1 MQEQILGNRDSG
13 LAIFSLMLA
22 MAWAGE
28 RLPAQPAAAAAT
40 PAAQQQNV
48 FPDGDFDKANARGQM
63 PVWWGIS
70 GNASIVTADNGHK
83 ALRVTNDN
91 IAAGGGPIYHFSLNP
106 KWTAV
111 TVMAL
116 VKTTHLKVAN
126 KDYAGADIEFHLVA
140 SQGMVGKGVL
150 QLKQD
155 SDWKELS
162 THMQIPENV
171 TAIEILPSLWEA
183 TGTMEVENI
192 RILAEST
199 IVHVPPKD
207 AVLPVSEHLTWG
219 QEPIEASSSKRGEIC
234 LNGIWQ
240 FVPML
245 DPAET
250 APSGGLA
257 YMHVPGSWRAHEGLP
272 SLASRAAQ
280 GPAWRRFGNGE
291 GTWCAWYVRK
301 IKLPQAWAGRA
312 VLLSLQRVSTDAI
325 VYVNGKKCGAITW
338 PSGEIDLTSAATPGG
353 EDTLWIQV
361 MASRRGP
368 ASAALNS
375 SRVDLIDLYGQ
386 NGGQVE
392 STRVDTKGLVGDVL
406 LCSRP
411 QGAHISDVFIQ
422 PSTRQKQLKV
432 EVELSGAAAGP
443 AHFIAHLMDEQ
454 GKEEK
459 TFEADASV
467 PESAPQ
473 KVTLSWPWANPRL
486 WDVQQ
491 PNLYTLKL
499 EAKGGGLNDE
509 FAQSFGFREFWIEG
523 RNFFMNGTEMHLRPT
538 GAALEGAAGDS
549 RFLIGNSIK
558 GFLYAGWN
566 MVSHGPYVAGERGVA
581 DFREMWADC
590 ADHLGLL
597 QFIHLPN
604 TPNNWD
610 AAGKKQW
617 QADVAAT
624 MRPYRNHPS
633 VVLWGTNPN
642 RFGIGGMDLD
652 PRYIGRQ
659 RDISEP
665 GFKRAAVMVREAIAM
680 IKQQDPTRPLF
691 SYSGDVLGDLYS
703 INCYLNF
710 EPLQEREDWLCE
722 WAKSGDMPLQC
733 VEFGTPWS
741 ASLMR
746 GRWGQSGDTE
756 PLMTEYCAIYL
767 GPEAY
772 ALETDRYRGMIAK
785 SFRGGQTYSGW
796 PQEPL
801 LVYAPAHQKLQA
813 LFIRNTYRSWRM
825 WGISGGMTPWDTG
838 WGWDEYNN
846 KRRSDKAPF
855 PPLSQKPP
863 TFKPGD
869 RGTFPQ
875 TGFDENLIKPY
886 QPEGMQ
892 IFPAGEAM
900 MAADGPTLA
909 YIAGSA
915 EAFTAKDH
923 SFLVGQTV
931 QKQVA
936 LLNDTRS
943 QRDYTYS
950 WKAMRGSTE
959 IAHGQGHG
967 KLAAGETKLTP
978 FQFTAPKVTG
988 AKADCLITLDTTIGT
1003 VKQTDS
1009 FPFRVFAKPAPAR
1022 VQVAVFDPLGKT
1034 TKMLQAMGVT
1044 VKPWNGQGAA
1054 PATLVIGREA
1064 FSANQPALPFDLQ
1077 ALVRNGARVMIC
1089 AQDPAWFER
1098 LGFRVAAH
1106 LPRRICP
1113 VSADNPVVQGLDAA
1127 DLRNWSGTSTLVE
1140 PYPEVAV
1147 QNPPWRSPEL
1157 GWHWGNRGVVSSAA
1171 LEKPHLSGWRPIL
1184 EGEFDLAYS
1193 PLMELDYGKGRLTLC
1208 TLDLEDHYA
1217 VDPAADLIGRQL
1229 VKHVASAPLAPRA
1242 DNSVVYVGGAAGAAL
1257 LDRLGVAY
1265 SKSTRLA
1272 PETKLLIVGVD
1283 GQVNLG
1289 KARALCAA
1297 GGQAI
1302 FLARQDAAGPL
1313 GVTLEKVSGFHGSLN
1328 PPTWP
1333 EARGLSASDLRWR
1346 ADGDAWVVK
1355 DTPLAGC
1362 MLHVGANGLLGRVSF
1377 GSGGGAALICQI
1389 DPAAFNADKQT
1400 YFRLTRWRQT
1410 RSLAQLLANCGA
1422 SFKADQDVFLAPRA
1436 APMAALYHPDYR
1448 GFVPGASNQKTEAFN
1463 LSDNP
1468 YRFFRW

>member
-1 MQEQILGNRDSG
+1 MEKQILVNPNVG
-13 LAIFSLMLA
+13 LAVLSLLLA
-22 MAWAGE
+22 LAWAGE
-28 RLPAQPAAAAAT
+28 RVLAQPAAQ
-40 PAAQQQNV
+40 PQNV
-48 FPDGDFDKANARGQM
+48 FPDGDFDKANAHGQM

-70 GNASIVTADNGHK
+70 GNVSIVTADNGHK

-91 IAAGGGPIYHFSLNP
+91 IAVGVGPIYHFSLNP

-111 TVMAL
+111 TVLAL
-116 VKTTHLKVAN
+116 MKTTHLKVAN
-126 KDYAGADIEFHLVA
+126 KDYAGADLEVHLVA
-140 SQGMVGKGVL
+140 SRGMVGKGVL

-162 THMQIPENV
+162 THLEIPENV
-171 TAIEILPSLWEA
+171 TSLDILPTMWEA
-183 TGTMEVENI
+183 TGTMEIENI

-199 IVHVPPKD
+199 VVQVPPKD
-207 AVLPVSEHLTWG
+207 AVLPASEHLAWEE
-219 QEPIEASSSKRGEIC
+219 EPIEASTTKRGEIC

-240 FVPML
+240 FVPMV

-250 APSGGLA
+250 APPAGLA
-257 YMHVPGSWRAHEGLP
+257 YIYVPGSWQSGEGLP
-272 SLASRAAQ
+272 GLASGRGQ
-280 GPAWRRFGNGE
+280 GPAWSRFGTGRN
-291 GTWCAWYVRK
+291 TPCAWYMRK
-301 IKLPQAWAGRA
+301 IKVPQAWSARA
-312 VLLSLQRVSTDAI
+312 VLLSLQRVSTDAL
-325 VYVNGKKCGAITW
+325 VYVNGKKCGTITW
-338 PSGEIDLTSAATPGG
+338 PSGEVELTSAVTPGG
-353 EDTLWIQV
+353 EDTLWGEV

-368 ASAALNS
+368 ASGSATAHLDPMALYGQGNDPGNS
-375 SRVDLIDLYGQ
+375 SRV
-386 NGGQVE
+386 
-392 STRVDTKGLVGDVL
+392 SSKGLVGDVL

-432 EVELSGAAAGP
+432 DVELSGATAGA
-443 AHFIAHLMDEQ
+443 AHFIAHLIDEQ

-459 TFEADASV
+459 AFEADANV
-467 PESAPQ
+467 PEGASQ
-473 KVTLSWPWANPRL
+473 TVTLSWPWANPRL
-486 WDVQQ
+486 WDIRQ

-499 EAKGGGLNDE
+499 EAKGGGLSDE
-509 FAQSFGFREFWIEG
+509 FAQRFGFREFWLEG
-523 RNFFMNGTEMHLRPT
+523 RNIFMNGTVIHLRPT
-538 GAALEGAAGDS
+538 GAGLEGHAGDS
-549 RFLIGNSIK
+549 RFFINNIIK
-558 GFLYAGWN
+558 GYLYAGWN
-566 MVSHGPYVAGERGVA
+566 MVSHGPYVAGERGSV

-590 ADHLGLL
+590 ADHLGFL
-597 QFIHLPN
+597 QFIHVPN

-617 QADVAAT
+617 LADVATA

-642 RFGIGGMDLD
+642 RFGIAGMDMD

-659 RDISEP
+659 RDIPDS
-665 GFKRAAVMVREAIAM
+665 GFKKAAVMMREAINM
-680 IKQQDPTRPLF
+680 IKQQDPTRAAF
-691 SYSGDVLGDLYS
+691 SYAGDVLGDIYS

-710 EPLQEREDWLCE
+710 EPLQEREDWLSE
-722 WAKSGDMPLQC
+722 WAKSGDTPLQC

-772 ALETDRYRGMIAK
+772 SLETDRYRGMITK
-785 SFRGGQTYSGW
+785 SFRGGQNYSGW

-801 LVYAPAHQKLQA
+801 LVYAPAHQKLQT
-813 LFIRNTYRSWRM
+813 LFVLNTYRSWRM
-825 WGISGGMTPWDTG
+825 WGISGGMTPWDVG
-838 WGWDEYNN
+838 WGWDEYDN
-846 KRRSDKAPF
+846 KRRSYNAPF
-855 PPLSQKPP
+855 PPLSQQPP
-863 TFKPGD
+863 TFKPGE

-892 IFPAGEAM
+892 IFPSGEAM

-923 SFLVGQTV
+923 SFLAGQTI

-943 QRDYTYS
+943 QQDYTYS
-950 WKAMRGSTE
+950 WKAMRGTSE
-959 IAHGQGHG
+959 LAHGQANG
-967 KLAAGETKLTP
+967 KLAAGEIKLIP
-978 FQFTAPKVTG
+978 FQFTTPNVTG

-1003 VKQTDS
+1003 VKQSDT
-1009 FPFRVFAKPAPAR
+1009 FPFRIFPKPAPAK
-1022 VQVAVFDPLGKT
+1022 VQVAAFDPLGKT
-1034 TKMLQAMGVT
+1034 TKMLEAMGVT
-1044 VKPWNGQGAA
+1044 VQPWNGQGAA
-1054 PATLVIGREA
+1054 PATLIIGREA
-1064 FSANQPALPFDLQ
+1064 FSTNQPALPFDLQ

-1089 AQDPAWFER
+1089 AQAPAWFQN

-1106 LPRRICP
+1106 LPRRLCP
-1113 VSADNPVVQGLDAA
+1113 VSADNPVAQGLDAA
-1127 DLRNWSGTSTLVE
+1127 DLSNWTGVSTLVE
-1140 PYPEVAV
+1140 PYPEVPV
-1147 QNPPWRSPEL
+1147 QKPAWRSPEM
-1157 GWHWGNRGVVSSAA
+1157 GWRWGNRGVVSSAA

-1208 TLDLEDHYA
+1208 TLDLEDHYV

-1229 VKHVASAPLAPRA
+1229 IKYVASAPLAPRA
-1242 DNSVVYVGGAAGAAL
+1242 ENSVVYLGAAAGAAL
-1257 LDRLGVAY
+1257 LDQLGVAY
-1265 SKSTRLA
+1265 TKGTSVAPDTRL
-1272 PETKLLIVGVD
+1272 LVVGADV
-1283 GQVNLG
+1283 QVNTDQV
-1289 KARALCAA
+1289 RALCKA
-1297 GGQAI
+1297 GGHAL
-1302 FLARQDAAGPL
+1302 FLGRQDAVGPL
-1313 GVTLEKVSGFHGSLN
+1313 GLTLEKVSGFHGSLN
-1328 PPTWP
+1328 PSAWP

-1346 ADGDAWVVK
+1346 ASADAWVLK
-1355 DTPLAGC
+1355 DTALGGC
-1362 MLHVGANGLLGRVSF
+1362 TLQVGADGLLGRVSF
-1377 GSGGGAALICQI
+1377 GSGGGAALICQF
-1389 DPAAFNADKQT
+1389 DPAALNADKQT

-1422 SFKADQDVFLAPRA
+1422 SFKADQDVFLAPGA
-1436 APMAALYHPDYR
+1436 TSVAALYHPDYR
-1448 GFVPGASNQKTEAFN
+1448 GFVPGTSNEKTEAFN

>member
-1 MQEQILGNRDSG
+1 MS
-13 LAIFSLMLA
+13 
-22 MAWAGE
+22 
-28 RLPAQPAAAAAT
+28 AQSAAPTAAAT
-40 PAAQQQNV
+40 AQQQNV

-63 PVWWGIS
+63 PVWWGVS
-70 GNASIVTADNGHK
+70 GNVSIVTADNGHK
-83 ALRVTNDN
+83 ALRITNDS
-91 IAAGGGPIYHFSLNP
+91 ITAGAGPIYHFALNP

-111 TVMAL
+111 TVIAL
-116 VKTTHLKVAN
+116 MKTTNLKAAN

-140 SQGMVGKGVL
+140 NQGMVSKAVL

-162 THMQIPENV
+162 TRTEIPENV
-171 TAIEILPSLWEA
+171 TSLDILPTMWEA

-199 IVHVPPKD
+199 VVQVPPKD
-207 AVLPVSEHLTWG
+207 AVLPASEQLTWG
-219 QEPIEASSSKRGEIC
+219 QEPIEASTTKRGEIC
-234 LNGIWQ
+234 LNGLWQ
-240 FVPML
+240 FVPMVA
-245 DPAET
+245 PAET
-250 APSGGLA
+250 APPPGLA
-257 YMHVPGSWRAHEGLP
+257 YIHVPGSWQTSEGSP
-272 SLASRAAQ
+272 GLASSRAQ
-280 GPAWRRFGNGE
+280 GPAWWRFGNGRN
-291 GTWCAWYVRK
+291 TPCAWYVRK
-301 IKLPQAWAGRA
+301 IKVPQAWAGRA
-312 VLLSLQRVSTDAI
+312 VLLSLHRVSTDAI

-338 PSGEIDLTSAATPGG
+338 PSGEVDLTSAVTPGG
-353 EDTLWIQV
+353 EDTLWVEV

-368 ASAALNS
+368 ASGSDAAHVYPMALYGQGNDPGNS
-375 SRVDLIDLYGQ
+375 SRV
-386 NGGQVE
+386 
-392 STRVDTKGLVGDVL
+392 SSKGLVGDVL

-432 EVELSGAAAGP
+432 EVELNGAAVGP
-443 AHFIAHLMDEQ
+443 THFIARLMNEQ

-459 TFEADASV
+459 TFEADATV
-467 PESAPQ
+467 PEGAQPT
-473 KVTLSWPWANPRL
+473 VTLSWPWPNPHL
-486 WDVQQ
+486 WDIQQ

-499 EAKGGGLNDE
+499 KATGGGLNDE
-509 FAQSFGFREFWIEG
+509 FAQTFGFREFWIEG
-523 RNFFMNGTEMHLRPT
+523 RNIFMNGTVIHLRPT
-538 GAALEGAAGDS
+538 GAGLESRAGDS
-549 RFLIGNSIK
+549 RFFISNLIK
-558 GFLYAGWN
+558 GYLYSGWN
-566 MVSHGPYVAGERGVA
+566 MVSHGPYVAGERGSL

-590 ADHLGLL
+590 ADHLGFL
-597 QFIHLPN
+597 QFIHVPN

-610 AAGKKQW
+610 ATGKKQW
-617 QADVAAT
+617 QAAIAT
-624 MRPYRNHPS
+624 AMRPYRNHPS

-642 RFGIGGMDLD
+642 RFGIGGMDMD

-659 RDISEP
+659 RDIPDS
-665 GFKRAAVMVREAIAM
+665 GFKKAAAMAREAISM
-680 IKQQDPTRPLF
+680 IKQQDPTRPAF
-691 SYSGDVLGDLYS
+691 SYAGDVLGDIYS

-710 EPLQEREDWLCE
+710 QPLQEREDWLSD
-722 WAKSGDMPLQC
+722 WAKSGDTPLQC

-746 GRWGQSGDTE
+746 GRWGQSANTE

-767 GPEAY
+767 GPVAY
-772 ALETDRYRGMIAK
+772 SLETDRYRRMITK
-785 SFRGGQTYSGW
+785 SFRGGQNYSGW

-801 LVYAPAHQKLQA
+801 LVYASAHQKFQT
-813 LFIRNTYRSWRM
+813 LFVRNTYRSWRM
-825 WGISGGMTPWDTG
+825 WGISGGMTPWDMG
-838 WGWDEYNN
+838 WGWDEYEN
-846 KRRSDKAPF
+846 KRRSDNAAF
-855 PPLSQKPP
+855 PPLTQKPP

-875 TGFDENLIKPY
+875 TGFDENMIKPY

-892 IFPAGEAM
+892 IFPSGEAM

-923 SFLVGQTV
+923 TFLTGQTI

-943 QRDYTYS
+943 PQDYTYS
-950 WKAMRGSTE
+950 WKAMRGATE
-959 IAHGQGHG
+959 IAHGQENG
-967 KLAAGETKLTP
+967 KVAAGEIKLAP
-978 FQFTAPKVTG
+978 FQFTAPNVTG

-1003 VKQTDS
+1003 VKQSDS
-1009 FPFRVFAKPAPAR
+1009 FPFRVFAKPASAK
-1022 VQVAVFDPLGKT
+1022 VQVGIYDPVGKT

-1044 VKPWNGQGAA
+1044 VKPWNGQGSAA
-1054 PATLVIGREA
+1054 AMLVIGREA
-1064 FSANQPALPFDLQ
+1064 FSTNQPALSFDLQ

-1089 AQDPAWFER
+1089 AQDPAWFQH

-1113 VSADNPVVQGLDAA
+1113 VAADHPVVQGLDAA
-1127 DLRNWSGTSTLVE
+1127 DLSDWSGLSTLVE

-1147 QNPPWRSPEL
+1147 QSPAWRSPEM

-1217 VDPAADLIGRQL
+1217 LDPAADLIGRQL
-1229 VKHVASAPLAPRA
+1229 VKYVASAPLAPRA
-1242 DNSVVYVGGAAGAAL
+1242 DSSVVYVGGGAGAAL
-1257 LDRLGVAY
+1257 LDQLGVLYTRGTGVAPD
-1265 SKSTRLA
+1265 TRL
-1272 PETKLLIVGVD
+1272 LVVGAD
-1283 GQVNLG
+1283 GQVG
-1289 KARALCAA
+1289 ADQVRALCQA
-1297 GGQAI
+1297 GGHAL
-1302 FLARQDAAGPL
+1302 FLPRHGAAGPL
-1313 GVTLEKVSGFHGSLN
+1313 GVTLENVSGFHGSLN
-1328 PPTWP
+1328 PPAWP
-1333 EARGLSASDLRWR
+1333 EACGLSASDLRWR

-1355 DTPLAGC
+1355 DTPLGTC
-1362 MLHVGANGLLGRVSF
+1362 TLQVGADGLVGRVSF
-1377 GSGGGAALICQI
+1377 GPGGGAALICQI
-1389 DPAAFNADKQT
+1389 DPAALNADKQT
-1400 YFRLTRWRQT
+1400 YFRFTRWRQT

-1422 SFKADQDVFLAPRA
+1422 SFKGDQDTFLAPGA
-1436 APMAALYHPDYR
+1436 TPIAGLYHPDYR
-1448 GFVPGASNQKTEAFN
+1448 SFVPGTSNQNTDAFN